1 MLAPGVRARVQVRQ
15 ALLRLDEVQRQAQA
29 AVEVLRPSERLSPE
43 RRLERLPRPEQR
55 EQRERLR
62 ESRLAPGS

>member
-1 MLAPGVRARVQVRQ
+1 MPGVRARVQVRQ
-15 ALLRLDEVQRQAQA
+15 ALLRLDEVQRQVQA

-55 EQRERLR
+55 ERLR